1 MDGAPDLIITDTSLL
16 AGGTFQPRT
25 GALAVKDGRIV
36 ALGTPAELR
45 DLADATTD
53 VRSMPGRLVVPGFQ
67 DAHVHPAFGGRNLL
81 RVHLDHLGTVEDY
94 LETIAAYALDNPG
107 EPWITGGG
115 WAMYLFP
122 GGAPR
127 KEDLDRI
134 VADRPV
140 FLMNRDVHGAWVNS
154 RALELA
160 GITSDTP
167 DPWDGRI
174 ERDAMTGEP
183 TGTLHEGA
191 AYSFRDRFVP
201 RTEPAEWRR
210 ALLVAQ
216 EYLHSLGITGWQDA
230 WVTPDI
236 LEAYGALDEAGEL
249 TMQVSAS
256 LWWDRHRAQE
266 QIDELVERGR
276 AATKG
281 NVRATTVK
289 IMTDGV
295 VENCSCALLQ
305 PYDDPG
311 AYAPGHRG
319 LSYIDGEDLRSA
331 VTALDAQGVQVH
343 MHAIGDRATRD
354 ALDAIE
360 AARAANGPRDNRHHV
375 AHLQFVHPDDV
386 PRFGSLGAVANMQPL
401 WACMDPQMAELTL
414 PRVGKER
421 IGWQYPFGDLARTGA
436 TLAGGSDWPVSTPNP
451 LLEMEVAV
459 TRVDPGERDAEPFL
473 PDQRLTIAAGV
484 RRVHDGLRD
493 REPRRGCRRIDRG
506 RQAGGSR
513 GARPR
518 RVRSRCGSPRRR
530 AGGHDGRRRARGA
543 RGGLIHSVVRE
554 AGRAY
559 PCWP

>member
-1 MDGAPDLIITDTSLL
+1 MEGAADLIITDTALYT
-16 AGGTFQPRT
+16 GGWIGPRP
-25 GALAVKDGRIV
+25 GSLAVKDGRIV
-36 ALGTPAELR
+36 AIGATDELR
-45 DLADATTD
+45 DLAGPTTE
-53 VRSMPGRLVVPGFQ
+53 VRSLPGRLVVPGFQ

-81 RVHLDHLGTVEDY
+81 RVNLDHVGTVDAY
-94 LETIAAYALDNPG
+94 LETIAAYAAAHPD

-134 VADRPV
+134 VEDRPV

-160 GITSDTP
+160 GITRDTS

-174 ERDAMTGEP
+174 ERDAVTGEP

-191 AYSFRDRFVP
+191 AYSFRDRWVP
-201 RTEPAEWRR
+201 PTDQAEWCR

-216 EYLHSLGITGWQDA
+216 RHLHALGITGWQDA

-236 LEAYGALDEAGEL
+236 LQAYGALDDAGEL
-249 TMQVSAS
+249 TMRVSAS
-256 LWWDRHRAQE
+256 LWWDRHRGEE

-295 VENCSCALLQ
+295 VENCSCALLE

-311 AYAPGHRG
+311 AYPPGHRG
-319 LSYIDGEDLRSA
+319 LSYVGGEGLRSA
-331 VTALDAQGVQVH
+331 VTALDAQGFQVH

-354 ALDAIE
+354 ALDAVE
-360 AARAANGPRDNRHHV
+360 AAHAANGPNDNRHHV

-386 PRFGSLGAVANMQPL
+386 PRFAALGVIANMQPL
-401 WACMDPQMAELTL
+401 WACMDPQMSELTL
-414 PRVGKER
+414 PRVGEER
-421 IGWQYPFGDLARTGA
+421 IRWQYPFGDLARTGA
-436 TLAGGSDWPVSTPNP
+436 TLAGGSDWPVSTPDP

-459 TRVDPGERDAEPFL
+459 TRVDPGARDAEPFL
-473 PDQRLTIAAGV
+473 PDQRLTLRQAFEAFTMGSATVNHDERHAGSVEVGKRADLAVLDHDVFAPDAGPLGDARVVMTIAAG
-484 RRVHDGLRD
+484 RMVH
-493 REPRRGCRRIDRG
+493 
-506 RQAGGSR
+506 
-513 GARPR
+513 
-518 RVRSRCGSPRRR
+518 
-530 AGGHDGRRRARGA
+530 
-543 RGGLIHSVVRE
+543 E
-554 AGRAY
+554 AG
-559 PCWP
+559 

>member
-1 MDGAPDLIITDTSLL
+1 MDGAPDLIITDASLL
-16 AGGTFQPRT
+16 TGGRFEPRE
-25 GALAVKDGRIV
+25 GAVAVKDGRIV
-36 ALGTPAELR
+36 AVGTAAELR
-45 DLADATTD
+45 DLAGSTTD
-53 VRSMPGRLVVPGFQ
+53 VRSMPGRLIVPGFQ

-81 RVHLDHLGTVEDY
+81 RVHLDHLGSVEAY
-94 LETIAAYALDNPG
+94 LDAIAAYAGANPG

-127 KEDLDRI
+127 TEDLDRI

-174 ERDAMTGEP
+174 ERDAVTGEP

-201 RTEPAEWRR
+201 RTDPAEWRR
-210 ALLVAQ
+210 SLLVAQ
-216 EYLHSLGITGWQDA
+216 QHLHSFGITGWQDA

-236 LEAYGALDEAGEL
+236 LDAYGALDEAGEL
-249 TMQVSAS
+249 TMRVSAS
-256 LWWDRHRAQE
+256 LWWDRHRGQE
-266 QIDELVERGR
+266 QVDELVDRGR
-276 AATKG
+276 AATTG

-311 AYAPGHRG
+311 AYAEGHRG
-319 LSYIDGEDLRSA
+319 LSYIGDEALRSA
-331 VTALDAQGVQVH
+331 VTSFDAQGFQVH

-360 AARAANGPRDNRHHV
+360 AARAANGPSDNRHHV

-386 PRFGSLGAVANMQPL
+386 PRFGTLGAIANMQPL
-401 WACMDPQMAELTL
+401 WACMDPQMTELTL

-421 IGWQYPFGDLARTGA
+421 IGWQYPFGDLVRTGA
-436 TLAGGSDWPVSTPNP
+436 TLAGGSDWPVSSPNP

-473 PDQRLTIAAGV
+473 PDQRLTIAQAFNAFTMGSAIVNHDEVAAGSIEV
-484 RRVHDGLRD
+484 GKRADLAVLDRDVFAADAGPLGDARVVMTV
-493 REPRRGCRRIDRG
+493 
-506 RQAGGSR
+506 A
-513 GARPR
+513 
-518 RVRSRCGSPRRR
+518 
-530 AGGHDGRRRARGA
+530 
-543 RGGLIHSVVRE
+543 
-554 AGRAY
+554 AGRVVHQAD
-559 PCWP
+559 